1 MRELA
6 GGKPAGPAT
15 APPLC
20 TEPHTMRSVPTGAQ
34 ESRSDVRAPQGA
46 NPSTSQVP
54 SSHGRQSGR
63 VEYLY
68 KPPIMPRPLPVH
80 LILASLLCY
89 GSFARMLPVH
99 LRPASGASERILG
112 MKGNLLP
119 MGIFYTTVSVGTP
132 PREFP
137 VTVDTGSTDML
148 LPVAGE
154 HAFLNVPHSVGSPGR
169 PSVRC
174 ALCREPG
181 LLASH
186 ERPVR
191 DG

>member
-20 TEPHTMRSVPTGAQ
+20 TEPHTMRAVPTLRSTRVTLRRPCP
-34 ESRSDVRAPQGA
+34 SR
-46 NPSTSQVP
+46 
-54 SSHGRQSGR
+54 RQSFPHR
-63 VEYLY
+63 KFRRPTADN

-80 LILASLLCY
+80 LILSSLLCY

-99 LRPASGASERILG
+99 LRPASGVSERILG

-154 HAFLNVPHSVGSPGR
+154 HAFLNAPHSVGSPGR

>member
-1 MRELA
+1 MVTSVVNLRIMR
-6 GGKPAGPAT
+6 
-15 APPLC
+15 
-20 TEPHTMRSVPTGAQ
+20 
-34 ESRSDVRAPQGA
+34 
-46 NPSTSQVP
+46 
-54 SSHGRQSGR
+54 RQ
-63 VEYLY
+63 
-68 KPPIMPRPLPVH
+68 LPV

-99 LRPASGASERILG
+99 LRPASGVSERILG

-148 LPVAGE
+148 LPVAGK
-154 HAFLNVPHSVGSPGR
+154 HACLHAPHSVGPPGR

-174 ALCREPG
+174 ALCREPMG
-181 LLASH
+181 Y
-186 ERPVR
+186 
-191 DG
+191 